1 MNSRSNKGFVVIDLL
16 LVLIVFIGMT
26 FVMRPHVPSE
36 NPGTILAVAMFTSSC
51 FTAVFWLALQ
61 MFKVVLAHQ
70 REDSDEE

>member
-26 FVMRPHVPSE
+26 FVMRSHVPSE

-51 FTAVFWLALQ
+51 FTGVFWLALQ

-70 REDSDEE
+70 REDNDE